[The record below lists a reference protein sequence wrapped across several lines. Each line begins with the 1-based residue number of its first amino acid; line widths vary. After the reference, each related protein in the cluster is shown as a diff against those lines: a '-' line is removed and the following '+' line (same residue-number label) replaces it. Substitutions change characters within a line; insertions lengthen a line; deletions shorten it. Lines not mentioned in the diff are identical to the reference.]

1 MAVID
6 QMLLKMKND
15 GASDLHLSTGFPPL
29 LRLKSEVIPI
39 SDQPLTHEA
48 LTKILFE
55 IMNKSQV
62 EKAKS
67 NWDVDFAYSI
77 EGVARF
83 RANVFFSHRGIG
95 GVFRIIP
102 ADIIPLEKL
111 NLPPIVTTLSELQKG
126 MVLVTGPTGSGKSTT
141 LASMI
146 DHINSNIGG
155 HIITIED
162 PIEFVHPPKKA
173 LITQRE
179 VHNHT
184 KSFANALKAACRE
197 DPDIILV
204 GEMRDLETIRLALSA
219 AELGV
224 LVFGTLHTNSASKT
238 VDRIIDTFPEEEQNQ
253 IRSMLAESLK
263 GVIAQQL
270 LRTKDGKGRCAAIE
284 VLVGGTALASMIRE
298 NKTTQIASMIQTRS
312 GEGMISMDKFL
323 MKLVQDDK
331 ITMSEARTKAHDKK
345 LFIQPGEAVDP
356 MEH

>member
-1 MAVID
+1 MAVLD
-6 QMLLKMKND
+6 QYLIRMKD
-15 GASDLHLSTGFPPL
+15 EGASDLHLSTGRPAM
-29 LRLKSEVIPI
+29 LRLKSEVVRI
-39 SDQPLTHEA
+39 SEKA
-48 LTKILFE
+48 LSHDDLCKILFE
-55 IMNKSQV
+55 IMNKSQI

-67 NWDVDFAYSI
+67 NWDVDFAYAI

-83 RANVFFSHRGIG
+83 RSNVFYNHRGIG
-95 GVFRIIP
+95 AVFRIIP

-111 NLPPIVTTLSELQKG
+111 NLPPIVTTLSELNKG

-146 DHINSNIGG
+146 DHINTNIGG

-184 KSFANALKAACRE
+184 KNFANALKAACRE

-253 IRSMLAESLK
+253 IRSMLSESLK

-323 MKLVQDDK
+323 MKLIQEDK
-331 ITMSEARTKAHDKK
+331 ITKQEARSKAHDKK
-345 LFIQPGEAVDP
+345 LFLEPGEKLDP
-356 MEH
+356 NEH